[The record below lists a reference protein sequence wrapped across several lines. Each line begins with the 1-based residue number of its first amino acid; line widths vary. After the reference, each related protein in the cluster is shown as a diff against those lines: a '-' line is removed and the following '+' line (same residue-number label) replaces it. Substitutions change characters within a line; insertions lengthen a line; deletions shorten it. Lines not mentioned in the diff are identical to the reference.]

1 MTKPIQI
8 RSMNSSSYSSDRG
21 HRNHAL
27 VLAVILHLSLGLLLY
42 MHAGEK
48 KSASK
53 QTTAKKT
60 EQSAAKSGENTLL
73 MP

>member
-1 MTKPIQI
+1 
-8 RSMNSSSYSSDRG
+8 MNSSSYSSDRG

-27 VLAVILHLSLGLLLY
+27 VLAVALHLSLGLLLY
-42 MHAGEK
+42 MHAGES

-53 QTTAKKT
+53 QTTTGQTA
-60 EQSAAKSGENTLL
+60 QSAVKTGEKTLL